1 MKKFISFLMA
11 MVFAVSAWA
20 QSAPVQTLEPSKV
33 LDNIELTV
41 KSGVTAPATSL
52 KHLRSISGIEIRKN
66 LTPITGF
73 GVEGDWTVNTS
84 QSKTVFDR
92 QLVGAFGTT
101 NLMNLFAGYPG
112 SPRVFELETVV
123 GAGWLHEYMNGPGDT
138 NSWYT
143 KFGLNFRFNL
153 NDKFALGLKPAI
165 VYDMQDGNRTRYNVH
180 NAYLEAQLGL
190 TYKFPTSN
198 GTHNF
203 KYATLYSQADID
215 ALNAEIN
222 ELRSREP
229 MVKEVIVERVVT
241 NTIQV
246 ATTVTPTLE
255 NAIGFTINSA
265 TVSPIEMANIANV
278 AQVLNANSKLNL
290 IIKGYADK
298 DTGTPEYN
306 KDLAIR
312 RAQAV
317 KDALVGMGIDAGRLT
332 IEGVGASVQPY
343 TTNDWNRAVTFEVR

>member
-33 LDNIELTV
+33 FDNIELTV
-41 KSGVTAPATSL
+41 KSGVTAPATSP

-73 GVEGDWTVNTS
+73 GVEGNWTVNTS
-84 QSKTVFDR
+84 QSKTVFDH

-123 GAGWLHEYMNGPGDT
+123 GAGWLHEYMNGPGDY

-143 KFGLNFRFNL
+143 KYGLNLRFNL
-153 NDKFALGLKPAI
+153 NDKFALSLKPAI
-165 VYDMQDGNRTRYNVH
+165 VYDMNDAGRTRYNVH

-241 NTIQV
+241 NSVEV
-246 ATTVTPTLE
+246 ATVPVIE
-255 NAIGFTINSA
+255 NVVGFTINSA
-265 TVSPIEMANIANV
+265 MVSPIEMANIANV
-278 AQVLNANSKLNL
+278 AQVLKANPEMNL
-290 IIKGYADK
+290 TIKGYADK
-298 DTGTPEYN
+298 DTGTLEYN
-306 KDLAIR
+306 KDLATR